1 MEEVGSTFQVDLRGI
16 VDLLARHL
24 YSGPNVYL
32 RELLQNGVDAIT
44 ARRGLEPNCPDQ
56 IRIRPWGEGGLE
68 VTDSGIGLTT
78 DEARELL
85 ATVGRSS
92 KRDLDLG
99 VGREEFLGQ
108 FGIGL
113 LSAFMVADT
122 IELVSRSA
130 RDLNAP
136 AVKWTGHDDGH
147 YDLSE
152 LPREPG
158 DPVGS
163 IVRILPRIG
172 MEQWLTIDMV
182 VSLAVDFGSLLPV
195 DVQVEVPLADA
206 LTGQSD
212 SDVPP
217 GQVPLPGMPDV
228 PEVDEFPDLG
238 KSGVAVDELLPN
250 VGGGTQLS
258 LPGDKDTIWR
268 RVSIGTLPWLKTYP
282 HDVARK
288 EGLSRFCETTMGFT
302 PMAVI
307 DLSVPVAGL
316 SGVAFVIPD
325 AIPPSAGGYH
335 RVYLKQMLLGSR
347 VTGLVPDW
355 AFFVRCTINAT
366 GLAPTASREQLY
378 ADDTLLATQEALAAQ
393 LKQWVVDTLSAESQ
407 LSKEFVHTHHLALRS
422 LAASDEEVLDLAAE
436 VLPYETTDGIRT
448 LRDIQD
454 SQGEVVYTESLE
466 EYRRVGMVA
475 RGQGIVLVNAGYVYD
490 GELLTKLADRPGWKI
505 RPLSTDDIAQVLTP
519 VEPTRELEILDQLA
533 AATELLEDLD
543 IAPVV
548 RTFEPHGLPAMILD
562 SANSGPSFAMDDIMD
577 AADIWSEVLE
587 DFDISEDRSRQIIFN
602 DTNMTVQ
609 RWLALD
615 PKTPFFKA
623 GLESMYVSAV
633 LLSGEPLHARE
644 AKMMN
649 DSLETFLS
657 WGLPAGDINGTLDS

>member
-1 MEEVGSTFQVDLRGI
+1 MTEEVGSTFQVDLRGI

-44 ARRGLEPNCPDQ
+44 ARRALEPNCPDE

-68 VTDSGIGLTT
+68 VRDSGIGLTSA
-78 DEARELL
+78 EARELL

-122 IELVSRSA
+122 IELESRSA
-130 RDLNAP
+130 RDLDAP
-136 AVKWTGHDDGH
+136 GVKWTGHDDGH

-158 DPVGS
+158 DQVGS
-163 IVRILPRIG
+163 IVRILPRVG

-182 VSLAVDFGSLLPV
+182 VTLATDFGSLLPV
-195 DVQVEVPLADA
+195 DVQVEVPLGMDTPKAVPNADQQVELPGFSELSELTDWPELALADA
-206 LTGQSD
+206 DLSDHLPLSDGQTT
-212 SDVPP
+212 V
-217 GQVPLPGMPDV
+217 
-228 PEVDEFPDLG
+228 
-238 KSGVAVDELLPN
+238 
-250 VGGGTQLS
+250 
-258 LPGDKDTIWR
+258 WR
-268 RVSIGTLPWLKTYP
+268 RISVGTLPWLKTYP
-282 HDVARK
+282 HEIARS
-288 EGLSRFCETTMGFT
+288 EGLARFCETTMGFT
-302 PMAVI
+302 PMATI

-316 SGVAFVIPD
+316 TGVAFVIPD

-378 ADDTLLATQEALAAQ
+378 ADDTLLATQEALATQ
-393 LKQWVVDTLSAESQ
+393 LKDWVVDTLSTESQ

-422 LAASDEEVLDLAAE
+422 LAVVDEAVLDLAAE

-448 LRDIQD
+448 LRNIQD
-454 SQGEVVYTESLE
+454 AQGEIVYTESLE

-505 RPLSTDDIAQVLTP
+505 RPLSSEDIAQVLTP
-519 VEPTRELEILDQLA
+519 VEPTRELEILDQIA
-533 AATELLEDLD
+533 AATELLEELD

-562 SANSGPSFAMDDIMD
+562 GSDPGSIFGLEEVMEEE
-577 AADIWSEVLE
+577 DIWSEVLE
-587 DFDISEDRSRQIIFN
+587 DFDGSDDRSRQLIFN
-602 DTNMTVQ
+602 DTNATVQ

-623 GLESMYVSAV
+623 GLESMYVAAV

-644 AKMMN
+644 ARMMN

-657 WGLPAGDINGTLDS
+657 WGLPAGDINGPLDS